1 MGQETGEKRAKC
13 RPKGAANSIRY
24 RFPRDRVSSSETDR
38 MTADHDQRRE
48 RNPAAEAEQVLNLA
62 AERGLISSTE
72 AESTIAELMARLKA
86 EGLDDLDEPSV
97 QVVLPDRLFRDD
109 TLAKLARELGFDDE
123 DWLPRG
129 PSESIGAEPPSSHQR
144 DPFDVFPVES
154 WDRYEFIEFV
164 GRGGMGD
171 VFKARDSRLGRHV
184 ALKFLRRDDPDQLQR
199 FLREAQ
205 VQAKVDHENLCPVY
219 EVGEVE
225 GHSYIAMQYIA
236 GGSIK
241 EIADLLDV
249 RSKIS
254 IMVDVADALHAA
266 HQAGLIHRDIKP
278 ANILVETN
286 PDGSWHP
293 YVVDF
298 GIAREIDTPGD
309 LTASGM
315 VLGTPAFC
323 SPEQVRGE
331 TSKLDRRTDVY
342 GLGATLYWFLTGR
355 SPYEG
360 AYPEIIAGVAERDPE
375 PPHRIDRSIPVDL
388 ETIVLKCLEKDQ
400 DRRYPTA
407 RETSEDLRR
416 FLTGEPI
423 TARRAGVLYRI
434 GKRVRKHPGVVAAA
448 VAVILAFS
456 ALGTLSLRTN
466 LRTRRQAAIAQTL
479 TEQAKEIESF
489 ARFAAM
495 MPLHDRTLERGVI
508 ETKMATIELE
518 MARYGEISAGPG
530 HYALGR
536 GYLTLQEE
544 EEARRH
550 LDLAVEE
557 GYVGPGVS
565 YALGMVLGRLY
576 QQELD
581 IARRLDNAELRTA
594 RIAEIERALRD
605 PALAHLRS
613 GSGSTTEVASY
624 AEALIAYYGG
634 HLDEALAVTREAFD
648 QEEWLYEAKRLE
660 GDILRDMGADRRLHG
675 DPDGA
680 LEVLSEAGNAYNVAA
695 TIARS
700 DPSVHEGECAR
711 WTQIL
716 EIRSRRGAP
725 VQEAFDAAVEA
736 CGRSL
741 IINPQRA
748 EVHERLSHLFWRWA
762 DLLNDRGGNP
772 TPFLAQSIAAADLA
786 IELDPES
793 VAAYSTRGGALT
805 VTALGELARGEDPRQ
820 TLEQAVTSFESAI
833 AIDQGAVL
841 AHDDLGYAWERL
853 AFYEMGI
860 GLDPRPALDR
870 AVAAFRRAIELNPD
884 YANAYNNSGIALWRR
899 AVYEMR
905 TGSDPRATLDEAAAA
920 FDAAIDRNPG
930 YAYAH
935 ANRGLAG
942 RFSAI
947 YRLENGDDP
956 SAILERARADL
967 ERALSLNPRI
977 YWAYPEQTA
986 VALLAARWALHSGVS
1001 PRAHFKAA
1009 AAAAQSA
1016 LAANPQNAVAYQSA
1030 AEVHRWRA
1038 DWRMAQGWSVRED
1051 LIEGQRLIER
1061 ALERNPGLANA
1072 MVTDAALKAIQAESE
1087 TDVRIRGAL
1096 AADAALSLRRALA
1109 ANPLLERETAQLDN
1123 RITALGAG

>member
-1 MGQETGEKRAKC
+1 
-13 RPKGAANSIRY
+13 
-24 RFPRDRVSSSETDR
+24 
-38 MTADHDQRRE
+38 MTADNDQRRE
-48 RNPAAEAEQVLNLA
+48 RDPATEAEQVLHLA
-62 AERGLISSTE
+62 AERWLISDKE
-72 AESTIAELMARLKA
+72 AESTIAEVRARLEA
-86 EGLDDLDEPSV
+86 AGLYDLEKPSI
-97 QVVLPDRLFRDD
+97 QIVLPDRLFQDD
-109 TLAKLARELGFDDE
+109 TLATLARELGFDDE
-123 DWLPRG
+123 DWLPPG
-129 PSESIGAEPPSSHQR
+129 PVEGDRSADHTSRQH

-154 WDRYEFIEFV
+154 WERYEFIEFI

-171 VFKARDSRLGRHV
+171 VFKARDPRLGRHV
-184 ALKFLRRDDPDQLQR
+184 ALKFLRRDDPNQLQR

-225 GHSYIAMQYIA
+225 GHSYIAMQYIS
-236 GGSIK
+236 GGSLK
-241 EIADLLDV
+241 EIADLLDLQ
-249 RSKIS
+249 SKIS

-286 PDGSWHP
+286 ADGSWHP

-342 GLGATLYWFLTGR
+342 GLGATLYWFLTGK
-355 SPYEG
+355 SPYAG

-400 DRRYPTA
+400 DRRYPTT

-416 FLTGEPI
+416 FLAGEPI
-423 TARRAGVLYRI
+423 TARRAGLVYRL
-434 GKRVRKHPGVVAAA
+434 GKRVRKHPGMVAAA
-448 VAVILAFS
+448 IAVILAFT
-456 ALGTLSLRTN
+456 ALGTLSLRAN
-466 LRTRRQAAIAQTL
+466 LRTRRQAAIAASL

-489 ARFAAM
+489 ARVAAM
-495 MPLHDRTLERGVI
+495 MPLHDRSLERGVI
-508 ETKMATIELE
+508 ETRMAAIVVE
-518 MARYGEISAGPG
+518 MARHGEISAGPG

-544 EEARRH
+544 EEARQH
-550 LDLAVEE
+550 LELAVEE

-576 QQELD
+576 QRELD
-581 IARRLDNAELRTA
+581 LARRLDNAELRTA
-594 RIAEIERALRD
+594 RIEEIEQTLRD

-613 GSGSTTEVASY
+613 GSGSATEVAGY
-624 AEALIAYYGG
+624 AEALIAFYGG
-634 HLDEALAVTREAFD
+634 NLDEALAATREAFLN
-648 QEEWLYEAKRLE
+648 EEWLYEAKRLE
-660 GDILRDMGADRRLHG
+660 GDILLEMGADRRLHG

-680 LEVLSEAGNAYNVAA
+680 LEVLTEAGISYAVAA

-711 WTQIL
+711 WTQVL

-725 VQEAFDAAVEA
+725 VQDAFDAATAA

-741 IINPQRA
+741 SIDPRRA
-748 EVHERLSHLFWRWA
+748 EIHERLSHLYWRWA
-762 DLLNDRGGNP
+762 DLVNDGGGDP
-772 TPFLAQSIAAADLA
+772 SPFLTQSIAAADRA
-786 IELDPES
+786 IELNPES

-805 VTALGELARGEDPRQ
+805 VTAIGERAHGKDPRQ

-833 AIDQGAVL
+833 AIHPGAVL

-853 AFYEMGI
+853 ALYEMEI

-870 AVAAFRRAIELNPD
+870 AVMAFRRAIELNPD

-905 TGSDPRATLDEAAAA
+905 TGSDPRATLDEAVAA
-920 FDAAIDRNPG
+920 FDAAIVRNPG
-930 YAYAH
+930 YAYAF

-942 RFSAI
+942 RTSAI
-947 YRLENGDDP
+947 HRLENGDDP
-956 SAILERARADL
+956 LATLERSRSDL
-967 ERALSLNPRI
+967 DRALSLNPRI
-977 YWAYPEQTA
+977 FWAYPEQTA
-986 VALLAARWALHSGVS
+986 VAVLAARWSMQTGVS
-1001 PRAHFKAA
+1001 PRNHFTAA
-1009 AAAAQSA
+1009 AAAAQKA
-1016 LAANPQNAVAYQSA
+1016 LTANPQNAVAYQSA

-1038 DWRMAQGWSVRED
+1038 DWLMAQGRSVRDD
-1051 LIEGQRLIER
+1051 LIEGQRLIEQ
-1061 ALERNPGLANA
+1061 ALERNPGLARA
-1072 MVTDAALKAIQAESE
+1072 MITDAALKAIQAESE
-1087 TDVRIRGAL
+1087 TNARIRASV
-1096 AADAALSLRRALA
+1096 AADADRSLRRALE
-1109 ANPLLERETAQLDN
+1109 ANPLLERETAQLHA
-1123 RITALGAG
+1123 RITALSAG

>member
-1 MGQETGEKRAKC
+1 
-13 RPKGAANSIRY
+13 
-24 RFPRDRVSSSETDR
+24 
-38 MTADHDQRRE
+38 MTADHHQRRE
-48 RNPAAEAEQVLNLA
+48 RDPATEAEQVLTLA
-62 AERGLISSTE
+62 AERGLISSRE
-72 AESTIAELMARLKA
+72 AESTIAEVRARLEA
-86 EGLDDLDEPSV
+86 AGLSDLEEPSV

-109 TLAKLARELGFDDE
+109 TLAKLARELGLNDE
-123 DWLPRG
+123 DWLPPG
-129 PSESIGAEPPSSHQR
+129 PGEVALTDDFSPLER
-144 DPFDVFPVES
+144 DPFDVFPVED
-154 WDRYEFIEFV
+154 WDRYELIEFI

-171 VFKARDSRLGRHV
+171 VFKARDPRLGRHV
-184 ALKFLRRDDPDQLQR
+184 ALKFLRRDDPKQLQR

-205 VQAKVDHENLCPVY
+205 VQAKVDHENLCPIY

-225 GHSYIAMQYIA
+225 GHSYIAMQYIS

-241 EIADLLDV
+241 EIADLLDL
-249 RSKIS
+249 RSKVS

-278 ANILVETN
+278 ANILVEITA
-286 PDGSWHP
+286 DGSWHP

-298 GIAREIDTPGD
+298 GIAREIDTPHD

-342 GLGATLYWFLTGR
+342 GFGATLYWFLTGQ
-355 SPYEG
+355 SPYSG
-360 AYPEIIAGVAERDPE
+360 AYPEIISGVAERDPE

-388 ETIVLKCLEKDQ
+388 ETIVLKCLEKEQ
-400 DRRYPTA
+400 DRRYATT

-416 FLTGEPI
+416 FLAGEPI
-423 TARRAGVLYRI
+423 TARRAGLLYRL
-434 GKRVRKHPGVVAAA
+434 GKRVRKHPGMVAAA
-448 VAVILAFS
+448 VAVILAFA
-456 ALGTLSLRTN
+456 ALGAFSLRAN
-466 LRTRRQAAIAQTL
+466 LRTRRQAAIAQSL

-495 MPLHDRTLERGVI
+495 MPLHDRTLERDVI
-508 ETKMATIELE
+508 EKRMAKIEEE

-544 EEARRH
+544 EAARRH
-550 LDLAVEE
+550 LELAVEE

-576 QQELD
+576 QRELD
-581 IARRLDNAELRTA
+581 LARRLENAELRTA
-594 RIAEIERALRD
+594 RIEELERTLRD

-613 GSGSTTEVASY
+613 GSGSATEVAGY

-634 HLDEALAVTREAFD
+634 HLDEALATTREAYRN
-648 QEEWLYEAKRLE
+648 EEWLYEAKRLE
-660 GDILRDMGADRRLHG
+660 GDILLDLGADRRWHG

-680 LEVLSEAGNAYNVAA
+680 LELLSEAGDAYTVAA
-695 TIARS
+695 DIARS

-716 EIRSRRGAP
+716 EIRSRRGTP
-725 VQEAFDAAVEA
+725 VEDAFEAAAAA

-741 IINPQRA
+741 SIDPRRA
-748 EVHERLSHLFWRWA
+748 AIHERLSHLYWRWA
-762 DLLNDRGGNP
+762 DLVNDRGGDP
-772 TPFLAQSIAAADLA
+772 SSFLAQSIAAADRA
-786 IELDPES
+786 IALDPES
-793 VAAYSTRGGALT
+793 VAAFSTRGGALT
-805 VTALGELARGEDPRQ
+805 VAALRERARGEDPRQ
-820 TLEQAVTSFESAI
+820 TLQRAVTSFESAI
-833 AIDQGAVL
+833 AIDPGAVL
-841 AHDDLGYAWERL
+841 AHDDLGYAWERIAL
-853 AFYEMGI
+853 YEMEI

-870 AVAAFRRAIELNPD
+870 AVMAFRRAIELNPD

-905 TGSDPRATLDEAAAA
+905 TGSDPQPTLAQAVAA
-920 FDAAIDRNPG
+920 FDAAIERNAG
-930 YAYAH
+930 YAYAF

-942 RFSAI
+942 RTSAI
-947 YRLENGDDP
+947 HRLENGEDP
-956 SAILERARADL
+956 SDTLERARSDL
-967 ERALSLNPRI
+967 ERAVSLNPRI

-986 VALLAARWALHSGVS
+986 VALLAARWSMQTGAS
-1001 PRAHFKAA
+1001 PQKHFTAAEAA
-1009 AAAAQSA
+1009 ARNA

-1030 AEVHRWRA
+1030 AEVRRWRA
-1038 DWRMAQGWSVRED
+1038 VWLLAQGKPVRED
-1051 LIEGQRLIER
+1051 LIEGQRLIEQ
-1061 ALERNPGLANA
+1061 ALARNPGLARA

-1087 TDVRIRGAL
+1087 TDRRTRLAI
-1096 AADAALSLRRALA
+1096 AADAARSLQRALE
-1109 ANPLLERETAQLDN
+1109 ANPLLERETARLHD
-1123 RITALGAG
+1123 RITALSAG

>member
-1 MGQETGEKRAKC
+1 
-13 RPKGAANSIRY
+13 
-24 RFPRDRVSSSETDR
+24 
-38 MTADHDQRRE
+38 MTADHHQRGE
-48 RNPAAEAEQVLNLA
+48 RDPATEAEQVLTLA
-62 AERGLISSTE
+62 AERGLISSQD
-72 AESTIAELMARLKA
+72 AESTIAEVRARLEA
-86 EGLDDLDEPSV
+86 AGLYDLEEPSV

-109 TLAKLARELGFDDE
+109 TLARLARELGFDDE
-123 DWLPRG
+123 DWLPPGRDDG
-129 PSESIGAEPPSSHQR
+129 DGTSDLPSQER
-144 DPFDVFPVES
+144 DPFDVFPVDN
-154 WDRYEFIEFV
+154 WDRYELIEFI

-171 VFKARDSRLGRHV
+171 VFKARDPRLGRHV
-184 ALKFLRRDDPDQLQR
+184 ALKFLRRDDPNQLQR

-225 GHSYIAMQYIA
+225 GHSYIAMQYIS

-241 EIADLLDV
+241 EIADLLDM
-249 RSKIS
+249 RSKVS

-266 HQAGLIHRDIKP
+266 HQDGLIHRDIKP
-278 ANILVETN
+278 ANILVEHN
-286 PDGSWHP
+286 ADGTWHP

-298 GIAREIDTPGD
+298 GIAREIDTPND

-342 GLGATLYWFLTGR
+342 GLGATLYWFLTGQ
-355 SPYEG
+355 SPYAG

-388 ETIVLKCLEKDQ
+388 ETIVLKCLEKEQ
-400 DRRYPTA
+400 ERRYPTT

-416 FLTGEPI
+416 FLAGEPI
-423 TARRAGVLYRI
+423 TARRAGLLYRL
-434 GKRVRKHPGVVAAA
+434 GKRVRKHPGIFAAA
-448 VAVILAFS
+448 IAVILAFA
-456 ALGTLSLRTN
+456 ALGTLSLSAN
-466 LRTRRQAAIAQTL
+466 LRTRRQAAIAQSL

-489 ARFAAM
+489 ARVAAM
-495 MPLHDRTLERGVI
+495 MPLHDRTLEREAI
-508 ETKMATIELE
+508 ETRIADIELE

-544 EEARRH
+544 EEARQH
-550 LDLAVEE
+550 LELAVEE

-565 YALGMVLGRLY
+565 YAYGMVLGRLY
-576 QQELD
+576 QRELD
-581 IARRLDNAELRTA
+581 LARRLDNAELRTA
-594 RIAEIERALRD
+594 RIEEIERTLRD
-605 PALAHLRS
+605 PALAKLRS
-613 GSGSTTEVASY
+613 GSGSSTEVAGY

-634 HLDEALAVTREAFD
+634 HLDEALASTREAFLN
-648 QEEWLYEAKRLE
+648 EEWLYEAKRLE
-660 GDILRDMGADRRLHG
+660 GDILHDMGADRRLHG

-680 LEVLSEAGNAYNVAA
+680 LEVLSQAGRAYAVAA
-695 TIARS
+695 NIARS
-700 DPSVHEGECAR
+700 DPIVHEGECAR

-725 VQEAFDAAVEA
+725 VQDAFDAAAAA

-741 IINPQRA
+741 SIDPRRA
-748 EVHERLSHLFWRWA
+748 AIHERLSHLYWRWA
-762 DLLNDRGGNP
+762 DLVNDRGGDP
-772 TPFLAQSIAAADLA
+772 SPFLAQSIAAADRA
-786 IELDPES
+786 IDLDPES
-793 VAAYSTRGGALT
+793 VAAFSTRGGALT
-805 VTALGELARGEDPRQ
+805 VAALGERARGKDPRQ
-820 TLEQAVTSFESAI
+820 TLQRAVTSFESAI
-833 AIDQGAVL
+833 AIHPGAVL

-853 AFYEMGI
+853 ALYEMEI

-870 AVAAFRRAIELNPD
+870 AVMAFRRAIELNPD

-905 TGSDPRATLDEAAAA
+905 TGSDPRATLEQAVVA
-920 FDAAIDRNPG
+920 FDAAIDRNSG
-930 YAYAH
+930 YAYAF

-942 RFSAI
+942 RT
-947 YRLENGDDP
+947 
-956 SAILERARADL
+956 SAILRFENGNDPSTTLEHARADL

-986 VALLAARWALHSGVS
+986 VALLAARWTMRTGAS
-1001 PRAHFKAA
+1001 PQDHFTAA
-1009 AAAAQSA
+1009 AATAQQA
-1016 LAANPQNAVAYQSA
+1016 LTANPQNAIAYQSA

-1038 DWRMAQGWSVRED
+1038 VWLVAQGRSARED
-1051 LIEGQRLIER
+1051 LIAGQRLIEQ
-1061 ALERNPGLANA
+1061 ALERNPGLARA

-1087 TDVRIRGAL
+1087 TDMRARVAL
-1096 AADAALSLRRALA
+1096 AADAALSLRRALE
-1109 ANPLLERETAQLDN
+1109 ANPLLERETAELHA
-1123 RITALGAG
+1123 RITALEAE